1 MKETVPTFDSLVHEG
16 AATVYWVPGYQVVT
30 NIVIGVIRAS
40 IYETHVR
47 KKGERRQ

>member
-1 MKETVPTFDSLVHEG
+1 MKELIATFDSLVHEG

-30 NIVIGVIRAS
+30 NIVIGEIRTS